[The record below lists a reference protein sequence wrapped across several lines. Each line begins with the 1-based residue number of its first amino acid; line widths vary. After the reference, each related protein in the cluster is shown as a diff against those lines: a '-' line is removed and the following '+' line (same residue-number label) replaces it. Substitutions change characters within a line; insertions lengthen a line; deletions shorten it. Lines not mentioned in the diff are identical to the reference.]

1 MSRSL
6 FLFHVWTWKT
16 SPNLEAT
23 VTCTTCTRTKTIGRV
38 DALVPAQMSFDLV
51 ECQPKAA
58 RGFGDG

>member
-1 MSRSL
+1 M
-6 FLFHVWTWKT
+6 FGHGKA

-23 VTCTTCTRTKTIGRV
+23 VTCTTCTTCTKTIGRV
-38 DALVPAQMSFDLV
+38 DALGQLAQLSFDLV